1 MFVSTIRKKNKCYEH
16 TAFSYKHIPICYNE
30 IGSELLVKG
39 CPSPANTDEHGKV
52 KG

>member
-30 IGSELLVKG
+30 NKICYNEIGE
-39 CPSPANTDEHGKV
+39 
-52 KG
+52 

>member
-30 IGSELLVKG
+30 IGEGTLGEGLSFTRK
-39 CPSPANTDEHGKV
+39 HR
-52 KG
+52 